1 MEVKV
6 ITTISE
12 AKKLVFG
19 EQYVIQPKGLDYQ
32 NPESLIKLAPEIEKL
47 QNAVE
52 ESIKKKIKKESGKE

>member
-52 ESIKKKIKKESGKE
+52 ESIKKKIKKAE

>member
-52 ESIKKKIKKESGKE
+52 ESIKKKIKKAEKA

>member
-52 ESIKKKIKKESGKE
+52 ESIKKKIKKAK